1 MKNMS
6 SQDNTTEGSL
16 LFKYACENF
25 FLEIE
30 RLGLDI
36 SAINISAVGFE
47 QEREFPGQNIKQ
59 IETRQDKKFSSSIT
73 IYMPAKA
80 S

>member
-1 MKNMS
+1 MS
-6 SQDNTTEGSL
+6 SQDNMTEGSV
-16 LFKYACENF
+16 LFRFACENF
-25 FLEIE
+25 FLELE

-36 SAINISAVGFE
+36 SAITISAVGFGK
-47 QEREFPGQNIKQ
+47 EREYEGQSIKQ

-73 IYMPAKA
+73 IYMPARA